1 MKNIFVFENSNIHE
15 VMKKLQKTGERCL
28 VVVNKNKRL
37 LGTINDGDIRR
48 AILNQIST
56 STSIKNIYE
65 KKCIYVQS
73 KKFKIEKILKIIKSK
88 KIDLVPVL
96 NNNKI
101 VINYITLKKI
111 EGLTSPKKIKI
122 DVIIMAGGRGTRLKP
137 FTHILPKPLIP
148 LKDKTVIEKIIDNF
162 RKFGVKKF
170 IISIN
175 YKSKIIKSFFDELN
189 PSYKYKFIEEKKPL
203 GTAGS
208 LGCLQNKTK
217 KDYFITNCDTLTDF
231 DYSEAYNTH
240 KENKNDI
247 TVVVSS
253 KEFTIPYGVCK
264 INKSGLLNSIQE
276 KPSQHS
282 LVNTG
287 MYVVN
292 NQIFRLIKKNKF
304 LDFTDLILLA
314 RKKNKKVAIYP
325 ISEKSWLDLGQW
337 DEYEKTL
344 KKL

>member
-56 STSIKNIYE
+56 STSIKNIYK

-88 KIDLVPVL
+88 KIDLVPVV

-101 VINYITLKKI
+101 VINYLTLKEI
-111 EGLTSPKKIKI
+111 EGLTSPKKIAI

-217 KDYFITNCDTLTDF
+217 KDYFITNCDTLIDF

-253 KEFTIPYGVCK
+253 KKFTIPYGVCK
-264 INKSGLLNSIQE
+264 INESGLLNSIQE

-282 LVNTG
+282 LINTG

-292 NQIFRLIKKNKF
+292 NQIFRLIKKSKF
-304 LDFTDLILLA
+304 LNFTDLILLA
-314 RKKNKKVAIYP
+314 RKKNKKVGIYP
-325 ISEKSWLDLGQW
+325 ISERSWLDIGQW
-337 DEYEKTL
+337 DGYEKTL
-344 KKL
+344 KRL

>member
-65 KKCIYVQS
+65 KKCTYVQS

-88 KIDLVPVL
+88 KIDLVPVV

-101 VINYITLKKI
+101 VINYLTLKEI
-111 EGLTSPKKIKI
+111 EGLTSPKKIAI

-189 PSYKYKFIEEKKPL
+189 PNYKYKFIEEKKSL

-208 LGCLQNKTK
+208 LGYLQNKIK
-217 KDYFITNCDTLTDF
+217 KDYFITNCDTLIDF
-231 DYSEAYNTH
+231 DYSEAYKAH

-253 KEFTIPYGVCK
+253 KKFTIPYGVCK
-264 INKSGLLNSIQE
+264 INESGLLNSIQE

-282 LVNTG
+282 LINTG

-292 NQIFRLIKKNKF
+292 NQIFRLIKKSKF
-304 LDFTDLILLA
+304 LNFTDLILLA
-314 RKKNKKVAIYP
+314 RKKNKKVGIYP
-325 ISEKSWLDLGQW
+325 ISERSWLDIGQW
-337 DEYEKTL
+337 DGYEKTL
-344 KKL
+344 KRL